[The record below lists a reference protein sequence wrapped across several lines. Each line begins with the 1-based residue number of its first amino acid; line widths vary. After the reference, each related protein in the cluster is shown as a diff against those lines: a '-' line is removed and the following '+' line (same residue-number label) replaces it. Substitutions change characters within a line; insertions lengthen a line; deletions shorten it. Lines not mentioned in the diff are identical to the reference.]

1 MTMTDPIADM
11 LTRIRNAYKAKHNR
25 VDVPSSKLKK
35 ELARILLSGKMISNF
50 REIQDSRQNVLRIY
64 LKYGP
69 DDAPAMIGSRRISRP
84 GLRIYKKAGEIKRV
98 RNGLGVG
105 IISTSRGILTDLE
118 ARKQHVG
125 GEILAHV
132 W

>member
-11 LTRIRNAYKAKHNR
+11 LTRIRNAYKARHNR

-35 ELARILLSGKMISNF
+35 EIARILLQEKMISNY
-50 REIQDSRQNVLRIY
+50 REIQDDRQNVLRVY
-64 LKYGP
+64 LKYGA
-69 DDAPAMIGSRRISRP
+69 DETPAMIGSKRISRP
-84 GLRIYKKAGEIKRV
+84 GLRIYQAADKIKRV

-105 IISTSRGILTDLE
+105 IISTSRGMLTDRE
-118 ARKQHVG
+118 ARKLHVG
-125 GEILAHV
+125 GEVLAHV

>member
-11 LTRIRNAYKAKHNR
+11 LTRIRNAYKARHNR

-35 ELARILLSGKMISNF
+35 EIARILLQKMISNY
-50 REIQDSRQNVLRIY
+50 REIQDDRQNVLRVY
-64 LKYGP
+64 LKYG
-69 DDAPAMIGSRRISRP
+69 AEETPAMIGSKRISRP
-84 GLRIYKKAGEIKRV
+84 GLRIYESADEIKRV

-105 IISTSRGILTDLE
+105 IISTSRGMLTDRE
-118 ARKQHVG
+118 ARKLHVG
-125 GEILAHV
+125 GEVMAHV

>member
-11 LTRIRNAYKAKHNR
+11 LTRIRNAYKAGHNR

-35 ELARILLSGKMISNF
+35 EVARILLGEKMISNY
-50 REIQDSRQNVLRIY
+50 REIKDDRQNVLRVY
-64 LKYGP
+64 LKYGANETP
-69 DDAPAMIGSRRISRP
+69 VMLGSRKISKP
-84 GLRIYKKAGEIKRV
+84 GLKIYKSAEKIERV

-105 IISTSRGILTDLE
+105 IISTSRGLLTDRE
-118 ARKQHVG
+118 ARKLHVG
-125 GEILAHV
+125 GEVIAHL